1 MTKKGPL
8 SKSEKQY
15 IEDNQ
20 ELPVGDLA
28 EELDRS
34 EKSVGKYLV
43 KLGEQQAL
51 DKSDEKQPAVSAAI
65 TGTKKDDSG
74 EEPALPKAGELM
86 ARNDRYGAVTM
97 TEQASAAG
105 DITKPDRSPEKVNIA
120 PRHRGSIHKIK
131 GD

>member
-20 ELPVGDLA
+20 GLAADEIA

-34 EKSVGKYLV
+34 EKSVSKHLA
-43 KLGEQQAL
+43 KLAEQQAL
-51 DKSDEKQPAVSAAI
+51 DESDKKEPAVSAAI
-65 TGTKKDDSG
+65 TGTKKDDSD

-105 DITKPDRSPEKVNIA
+105 DISKPDRLAEKVNIA

>member
-15 IEDNQ
+15 IEDNR
-20 ELPVGDLA
+20 ELPVGEIA

-34 EKSVGKYLV
+34 EKSVDKYLT
-43 KLGEQQAL
+43 KLNEEELLHDSAE
-51 DKSDEKQPAVSAAI
+51 EKPAVSVAI
-65 TGTKKDDSG
+65 TGTKGD
-74 EEPALPKAGELM
+74 EEAVLQKAGELM
-86 ARNDRYGAVTM
+86 ARNEKYGSVVM
-97 TEQASAAG
+97 TENASMAG
-105 DITKPDRSPEKVNIA
+105 DGTKEDRLPEKINVA